1 MPTQRLSMRRIRQLL
16 ALHFG
21 AGASTRAIGRE
32 LGIAPSTVREY
43 LARAAAAGIG
53 WPLAADVTDESLM
66 ARLFVNAGV
75 RAGARFH
82 AEPDWAALVREL
94 KRPGVNLLVLWDEYR
109 AVHPDGYAYS
119 RFCQLFREFERRL
132 SPTMRQQHVAGRQS
146 VRRLLR
152 QAGADRRSGSPAKCA
167 WPRSSSPC
175 SAPPTCTY
183 AEATWTQTLPDWIG
197 AHVRMFRF
205 YGAAPRLLVPDNLKS
220 GINKASFYDP
230 EVNRSYAA
238 MAAHYGVGILP
249 ARPKRPRDK
258 AAVEAGVRFAQ
269 SYILGRLR
277 NVTFFSLAECNAAI
291 AAAVERMN
299 GREMRR
305 LGMSRRQLFE
315 AIERPVMQA
324 LPQDDFEYAEWHLAR
339 VGIDYHV
346 EVQGFLY
353 SVPHALIRE
362 QVDTRATARTIE
374 VFHRGKRV
382 AAHARRYGG
391 PRHGTLPEHMPSAH
405 RRYAEWTPER
415 MQRQARGIGPNTEA
429 LIIAVLARRPHPE
442 QGLSHLPR
450 RAAAVSRHRCRPE
463 PRASACAPSRS
474 ARCPTPRS
482 PRSSNTG
489 STDRRRR
496 KPRTARHCCTT
507 TSAAPATTIKETDV
521 AQSPNARPV
530 ARSRTARHG
539 QGLPGYGGQSGEARR
554 SAMRSGSA
562 FSSIARARCASR
574 SASRAGP
581 RPPNCAIWPRSRM
594 SITGRRAGSTARC
607 S

>member
-1 MPTQRLSMRRIRQLL
+1 MPTERLSMRRIRQLL
-16 ALHFG
+16 AMRFG

-53 WPLAADVTDESLM
+53 WPLAADVTDESLL

-75 RAGARFH
+75 RTGARFH

-94 KRPGVNLLVLWDEYR
+94 KRPAVNLMILWEEYR

-119 RFCQLFREFERRL
+119 RFCQMFREFERRL
-132 SPTMRQQHVAGRQS
+132 SPTMRQQHVAGHKLFVDYSGKRVPIVDPLTGE
-146 VRRLLR
+146 VRVAEIFVAVL
-152 QAGADRRSGSPAKCA
+152 GA
-167 WPRSSSPC
+167 SS
-175 SAPPTCTY
+175 CTY

-230 EVNRSYAA
+230 EVNRSYGA
-238 MAAHYGVGILP
+238 MAAHYSVGILP
-249 ARPKRPRDK
+249 ARPRRPRDK

-269 SYILGRLR
+269 SYIIGRLR

-291 AAAVERMN
+291 TVAVERMN

-305 LGMSRRQLFE
+305 LGTSRRQLFE
-315 AIERPVMQA
+315 AIELPVMQT
-324 LPQDDFEYAEWHLAR
+324 LPRDDFEYAEWHLAR

-391 PRHGTLPEHMPSAH
+391 PRHGTQPEHMPSAH

-415 MQRQARGIGPNTEA
+415 VRRQARAIGPNTEG

-442 QGLSHLPR
+442 QGF
-450 RAAAVSRHRCRPE
+450 
-463 PRASACAPSRS
+463 
-474 ARCPTPRS
+474 
-482 PRSSNTG
+482 
-489 STDRRRR
+489 
-496 KPRTARHCCTT
+496 RTCLGVLRLFRGIDA
-507 TSAAPATTIKETDV
+507 
-521 AQSPNARPV
+521 
-530 ARSRTARHG
+530 
-539 QGLPGYGGQSGEARR
+539 
-554 SAMRSGSA
+554 
-562 FSSIARARCASR
+562 ARAERVSLRAVEIGALSYASV
-574 SASRAGP
+574 ASILKHRLD
-581 RPPNCAIWPRSRM
+581 RPASPQAADGTPLLHDNIRGSRYYH
-594 SITGRRAGSTARC
+594 
-607 S
+607 

>member
-1 MPTQRLSMRRIRQLL
+1 MPTQRLSMRRIKQLL
-16 ALHFG
+16 AMHFG

-43 LARAAAAGIG
+43 LGRAAAAGVG

-66 ARLFVNAGV
+66 VRLFVNAGV
-75 RAGARFH
+75 RVGARLH

-94 KRPGVNLLVLWDEYR
+94 KRPGVNLMVLWEEYR
-109 AVHPDGYAYS
+109 AVHPEGYAYS
-119 RFCQLFREFERRL
+119 RFCQLFREFEQRL
-132 SPTMRQQHVAGRQS
+132 SPTMRQQHVAGHKAFVDYSGKRVPIADPVTGE
-146 VRRLLR
+146 VRLAEIFVAVL
-152 QAGADRRSGSPAKCA
+152 GA
-167 WPRSSSPC
+167 SSF
-175 SAPPTCTY
+175 TY

-220 GINKASFYDP
+220 GVNKASFYDP

-238 MAAHYGVGILP
+238 MAAHYSVGILP
-249 ARPKRPRDK
+249 ARPRRPRDK

-269 SYILGRLR
+269 SYIIGRLR
-277 NVTFFSLAECNAAI
+277 NITFFSLAECNAAI
-291 AAAVERMN
+291 ADALERMN

-305 LGMSRRQLFE
+305 LGVSRRQLFE
-315 AIERPVMQA
+315 TVERPAMQA
-324 LPQDDFEYAEWHLAR
+324 LPQDDHEYAEWHLAR

-391 PRHGTLPEHMPSAH
+391 PRHGTQPEHMPSAH

-415 MQRQARGIGPNTEA
+415 LQRQACGIGPNTEA

-442 QGLSHLPR
+442 QGF
-450 RAAAVSRHRCRPE
+450 
-463 PRASACAPSRS
+463 
-474 ARCPTPRS
+474 
-482 PRSSNTG
+482 
-489 STDRRRR
+489 
-496 KPRTARHCCTT
+496 RTCLGVLRLFRGIDA
-507 TSAAPATTIKETDV
+507 
-521 AQSPNARPV
+521 
-530 ARSRTARHG
+530 
-539 QGLPGYGGQSGEARR
+539 
-554 SAMRSGSA
+554 
-562 FSSIARARCASR
+562 ARAERVSLRAVEIGALSYASV
-574 SASRAGP
+574 ASILKHRLD
-581 RPPNCAIWPRSRM
+581 RPASPQAADGAPLLHDNIRGSRY
-594 SITGRRAGSTARC
+594 S
-607 S
+607 